1 MERLVVLDNQQG
13 LHPLQK
19 RAARPPWEVGRVV
32 GMHAMVS
39 IYTSL
44 VVV

>member
-19 RAARPPWEVGRVV
+19 RAARPPWKVGR
-32 GMHAMVS
+32 GGHAMVS
-39 IYTSL
+39 IYLSL